1 MKNNFLLLP
10 LGERPSFTLSQYN
23 KIDAKKYTLFDVL
36 TDPKLDKLDISERL
50 RIFNSWHDD
59 LEINRMANYRR
70 YSLNGN
76 STERIVFDPS
86 SGQTLS
92 MINFGS
98 NDYLNMSQHP
108 SVIQAGVETLKL
120 YGAGAGS
127 SSNASGLTKV
137 KIDLEKEIADSF
149 GYEKALVYPAGY
161 MANIGVRGDEV
172 IPAHAG
178 LATQDEF

>member
-108 SVIQAGVETLKL
+108 SVIQAG
-120 YGAGAGS
+120 AA
-127 SSNASGLTKV
+127 
-137 KIDLEKEIADSF
+137 
-149 GYEKALVYPAGY
+149 
-161 MANIGVRGDEV
+161 
-172 IPAHAG
+172 
-178 LATQDEF
+178 